1 MVSFVFVTGGRP
13 LSDLHPAS
21 HLQRLASRS
30 AACLSGCLHPMSAPH
45 SSVPPSVPQGVLRR
59 VVLLTNTSI
68 YPVLYEWDLGVM
80 GLRDTLSGG
89 VLEVVP
95 ASGGRDCQRS

>member
-1 MVSFVFVTGGRP
+1 
-13 LSDLHPAS
+13 
-21 HLQRLASRS
+21 
-30 AACLSGCLHPMSAPH
+30 
-45 SSVPPSVPQGVLRR
+45 VPQGVLRR